1 MVKKGVKNDG
11 GRRIKDIEELVK
23 KRVVEGL
30 AREEVEKAEEKLR
43 EDQDDVLVKGK
54 ENQVT
59 ALPVAFSA
67 VVK

>member
-1 MVKKGVKNDG
+1 MVKESVKNDG